1 LIFTKNRA
9 LWKPVSIETNC
20 TATFRQMKARPQTM
34 RQYIKKAI
42 PKAPQDKR
50 NLENTVRGMLDEIKE
65 KKDEAVL
72 AYAKNLDKWT
82 RESFQVTP
90 DEISKVSRSLPESF
104 KQDFDYCKKQVVEF
118 SKRQLESLHEFE
130 SEISPGVIL
139 GQKNIPIS
147 RVGCYVPGG
156 KYPLISSAIMSVS
169 TARVAGVKHIT
180 ACAPPRDSSGMYPH
194 TLYALHNAGADDIYH
209 LGGVQAFA
217 SMAYGCV
224 GMRPVDMVTGA
235 GNSFVAEAKRQL
247 FGTVGIDLLAGP
259 TEVLVIADEAAD
271 PALVATD
278 LLGQAE
284 HGPDSPAWLVTT
296 SETLGQAV
304 LKEVEAQ
311 LKTLPTASI
320 ASLSWRDHGEIVVVS
335 SDDEAI
341 QVSDEYA
348 PEHLEVMTK
357 RDNYYLSK
365 LKNYGSLFIGE
376 ESTVAYG
383 DKGVGTNHTLPT
395 SGAARYTGGLWVGKF
410 IKTVTYQKMTAKASS
425 KLAPIVSRICEAE
438 GMLAHK
444 LTADVRSRRYGS

>member
-1 LIFTKNRA
+1 
-9 LWKPVSIETNC
+9 
-20 TATFRQMKARPQTM
+20 M
-34 RQYIKKAI
+34 
-42 PKAPQDKR
+42 
-50 NLENTVRGMLDEIKE
+50 
-65 KKDEAVL
+65 
-72 AYAKNLDKWT
+72 
-82 RESFQVTP
+82 
-90 DEISKVSRSLPESF
+90 
-104 KQDFDYCKKQVVEF
+104 
-118 SKRQLESLHEFE
+118 
-130 SEISPGVIL
+130 
-139 GQKNIPIS
+139 
-147 RVGCYVPGG
+147 
-156 KYPLISSAIMSVS
+156 
-169 TARVAGVKHIT
+169 
-180 ACAPPRDSSGMYPH
+180 
-194 TLYALHNAGADDIYH
+194 
-209 LGGVQAFA
+209 
-217 SMAYGCV
+217 
-224 GMRPVDMVTGA
+224 
-235 GNSFVAEAKRQL
+235 
-247 FGTVGIDLLAGP
+247 
-259 TEVLVIADEAAD
+259 
-271 PALVATD
+271 
-278 LLGQAE
+278 GQAE